1 MPLNLRLKPQG
12 FSPGPKGQT
21 AQVSLQG
28 HKCPCS
34 LRKAARMSIARMI
47 GVWRSSNAI
56 AMPYSLFPIPCLLVY
71 WQSDYNSA

>member
-1 MPLNLRLKPQG
+1 MPLNLRLKRQG
-12 FSPGPKGQT
+12 FSPGPKGQP

-47 GVWRSSNAI
+47 GAWRSSNAI
-56 AMPYSLFPIPCLLVY
+56 ALESKAAHLSNYPFSCTLEC
-71 WQSDYNSA
+71 